1 MAVLDLKTLQPNKV
15 SKDIS
20 SYTTLLFGQPKVGK
34 SRLAAEFPNPIF
46 FATEPTQTTIPGAYI
61 VPVTKWSELKQ
72 YLRQLRDNSL
82 KETFSTV
89 VIDTVDLASTY
100 AEKYICQREGVES
113 IKDIA
118 WGAGYKMVENEFR
131 DTLFSIRQEGYGLVL
146 ISHVTSSTFTREDGT
161 EYNENIPA
169 LPDKRTRGVVENLAD
184 IYAYAHMVKSAN
196 GEYERVLTLR
206 AVDPTTPAGSH
217 FKYMPESVPLDY
229 NALSKALADAID
241 KEEQEL
247 GGQFFTKDKHSLV
260 TESKLDFDEL
270 MAEFDEMISKLQEV
284 AGGAFGTK
292 WAPRITETV
301 AKYLGKGKKITE
313 CTQDQVDMVNLIVE
327 DLKEQIGNGI

>member
-1 MAVLDLKTLQPNKV
+1 MAVLNLKELQPNKV

-34 SRLAAEFPNPIF
+34 SRLAAEFPKPIF

-61 VPVTKWSELKQ
+61 VPVTKWSEFKQ
-72 YLRQLRDNSL
+72 YLRQLKDDEL
-82 KETFSTV
+82 KQTFSTV

-113 IKDIA
+113 IKDIS

-184 IYAYAHMVKSAN
+184 IYAYAHMVKN
-196 GEYERVLTLR
+196 QEGQYERVLTLR

-217 FKYMPESVPLDY
+217 FKYLPDMVPLDY
-229 NALSKALADAID
+229 TSLSEALAEAID

-247 GGQFFTKDKHSLV
+247 GKEFFTEEKSSLV
-260 TESKLDFDEL
+260 AESKADFNEL
-270 MAEFDEMISKLQEV
+270 MAEFDEMVTKLQEIT
-284 AGGAFGTK
+284 GGAFAAQ
-292 WAPRITETV
+292 WAPRIAETV
-301 AKYLGKGKKITE
+301 AKYLGKGKKISD
-313 CTQDQVDMVNLIVE
+313 CGPDQVDMVELIVN